1 MRTDGISLIQPSLQK
16 IKKNLSPF
24 IGKVFRFIDRTYD
37 LCKINSQWSI
47 RWAKNSKDSNH
58 FFLSFL
64 KKEELL
70 FQKNKNKLRQLFIK
84 LSGPCCARPLRDRR
98 SWCVP
103 RRSISIQ
110 MREQWG
116 WSWKSPPPH
125 YGDRS
130 TGAQPLYP
138 AHFLSIV
145 WRPTALSSGVLF
157 FFFLKVP
164 LSSFPQQPTHSYK
177 TNVRRVYR
185 LYILLW
191 WTRFISLFYY

>member
-103 RRSISIQ
+103 RRSISNQ

-157 FFFLKVP
+157 FFSKSPFKQFPAAANP
-164 LSSFPQQPTHSYK
+164 L
-177 TNVRRVYR
+177 
-185 LYILLW
+185 I
-191 WTRFISLFYY
+191 